1 MSLFPLGIA
10 LVLFAWA
17 WTLTISDKV
26 HTKWTIGLLLF
37 PLVVWPVFAFR
48 RWDIAG
54 RAAGIAALGLAVVGL
69 SVVMR

>member
-17 WTLTISDKV
+17 WTLTISDKL

-69 SVVMR
+69 SFLVR